1 MSQPV
6 QVLSLQA
13 YYGGSHA
20 QFHDGWTA
28 NSSLNW
34 TTLTLPSRHWKWRMR
49 HASIYF
55 SEKIQELAAQGQT
68 WKMIVCTD
76 MLNVAEFKGLLP
88 RELASIPI
96 LVYFHEN
103 QFEYPNRAGFK
114 RDQHF
119 PFTNFT
125 TALAAD
131 HTWYNSR
138 FNFDSMLD
146 GLNRQSKRWP
156 DFVPAAAIGSL
167 ESKLEIQP
175 PGIDLPPVDVNEYL
189 IVRKQRAVDL
199 QPMHIVWAAR
209 WEHDKNAEDLLA
221 ALKILTENDL
231 PFRLS
236 VLGQSFRYLPPV
248 FDEIKS
254 TFPDQISRWGFQESR
269 KQYWEALAEADIF
282 VSTANHE
289 FFGLSAAEAIA
300 VGLHPVFPNRLA
312 YPELLG
318 HAYTESEIES
328 CLYDGTAGG
337 LAQTLTKIH
346 QQRSDG
352 NWDSNLE
359 ASTRLIDQIGW
370 DSRAKQLD
378 DSLNGLLSPPSKT

>member
-1 MSQPV
+1 M
-6 QVLSLQA
+6 
-13 YYGGSHA
+13 
-20 QFHDGWTA
+20 
-28 NSSLNW
+28 
-34 TTLTLPSRHWKWRMR
+34 
-49 HASIYF
+49 
-55 SEKIQELAAQGQT
+55 
-68 WKMIVCTD
+68 
-76 MLNVAEFKGLLP
+76 
-88 RELASIPI
+88 
-96 LVYFHEN
+96 
-103 QFEYPNRAGFK
+103 
-114 RDQHF
+114 
-119 PFTNFT
+119 
-125 TALAAD
+125 
-131 HTWYNSR
+131 
-138 FNFDSMLD
+138 DS
-146 GLNRQSKRWP
+146 K
-156 DFVPAAAIGSL
+156 
-167 ESKLEIQP
+167 
-175 PGIDLPPVDVNEYL
+175 
-189 IVRKQRAVDL
+189 
-199 QPMHIVWAAR
+199 
-209 WEHDKNAEDLLA
+209 DLLA